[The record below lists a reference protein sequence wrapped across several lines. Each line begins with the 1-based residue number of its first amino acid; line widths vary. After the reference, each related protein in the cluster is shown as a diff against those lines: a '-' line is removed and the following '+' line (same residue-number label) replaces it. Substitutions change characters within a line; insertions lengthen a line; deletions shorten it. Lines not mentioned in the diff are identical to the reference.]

1 MVRLNNYDHAQLQ
14 QEFITVQNSL
24 KTRIDCRDHFSESDI
39 KTIAGVDL
47 AYWKNENDDE
57 YAVCCVVVI
66 DYTTHDIIEKQQYSG
81 KVDVPYMPGFL
92 AFRELPLVLK
102 AVEKLK
108 NKPDLFMFD
117 GNGYLHPRHM
127 GIATHASFY
136 LKSPTIGIA
145 KTYYRIDRNLNY
157 KEPDKMAGS
166 FSNIELNGEI
176 YGRVLR
182 THNNIK
188 PVFLSVGNYISL
200 DTATKI
206 TMRLISKESH
216 IPIPTRLADIETHYE
231 RNQLMEARAL
241 LSGAF

>member
-1 MVRLNNYDHAQLQ
+1 MVLLNYFDYNQLQ
-14 QEFITVQNSL
+14 QEFINVQNSL
-24 KTRIDCRDHFSESDI
+24 KNKIDCNNYFAESDI

-47 AYWKNENDDE
+47 AYWKNKNDDE
-57 YAVCCVVVI
+57 YAVCCAVVI
-66 DYTTHDIIEKQQYSG
+66 DYITHNIIDKQQYSD

-102 AVEKLK
+102 TVEKLK
-108 NKPDLFMFD
+108 IKPDIFMFD

-145 KTYYRIDRNLNY
+145 KTYYRIDSNLNY
-157 KEPDKMAGS
+157 KEPDNMAGS
-166 FSNIELNGEI
+166 FSDIELNGEV

-182 THNNIK
+182 TQKNIK

-206 TMRLISKESH
+206 TMKLISKESH
-216 IPIPTRLADIETHYE
+216 IPIPTRLADIETHYK
-231 RNQLMEARAL
+231 RKQLIE
-241 LSGAF
+241 S